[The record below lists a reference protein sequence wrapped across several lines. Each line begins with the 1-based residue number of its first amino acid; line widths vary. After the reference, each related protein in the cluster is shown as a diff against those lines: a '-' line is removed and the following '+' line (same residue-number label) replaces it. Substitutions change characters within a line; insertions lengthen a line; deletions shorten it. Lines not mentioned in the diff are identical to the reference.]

1 LSSSSSL
8 VICVGDKPMRNSGA
22 VILIDTA
29 KDLLR
34 DDAKLYGRVF
44 ISRIIQAAFER
55 AIIPQEKCEPAF
67 LFVDEAHEYF
77 DTNTKEMLTDLRKF
91 KLGCVFAHHGLEECG
106 ASLRAAPA
114 TEPAIRMASRVS
126 VDDAKTLASWMRTDA
141 DTILMSYVDFNEL
154 KPTFPGFSA
163 L

>member
-1 LSSSSSL
+1 
-8 VICVGDKPMRNSGA
+8 MRNSGA

-106 ASLRAAPA
+106 ASLRAALA

-126 VDDAKTLASWMRTDA
+126 VDDDVGAVGK
-141 DTILMSYVDFNEL
+141 
-154 KPTFPGFSA
+154 
-163 L
+163 